1 MKRFSDIKLIIL
13 VCTGVTVFL
22 NSCLSDVDLLNVS
35 KDIQIDQSLVIPVG
49 EAKLTISD
57 IFRKF
62 GLPGN
67 IDPLSNEIYF
77 QNSIST
83 EYTFKPINL
92 ADSVKPF
99 TKTLSPFPGGFTYPA
114 NIPITIPPI
123 SDTLGLGINGN
134 ISQQRIDTLKM
145 SSGLINVTVDAT
157 SDIQQIPAGDIHIEF
172 VLDKLKVI
180 DGTKLTFVPTQY
192 SVAGQIKLGAFS
204 IFANGAA
211 KIPLKINVTINTQSK
226 SIPLG
231 ANPQIT
237 IKLSFVNLILA
248 EARGKFPVSL
258 ANTQTM
264 PFNIADIVPNGYLK
278 FDDPTLTI
286 KATSNLGVDALIKL
300 DYLKTYNLNSA
311 TNFQLAWFN
320 GHTTNSTSLI
330 LNGPTIPGKKD
341 SVSFDPFNSING
353 EIDKLINTNPYP
365 NTLEYKYTVT
375 NNPESKR
382 MTDFI
387 TDNNTIK
394 FDLITRMKLSFK
406 AGSSYNLTDTI
417 QNVGQS
423 IGSVLN
429 SIDSAILVLNISNGL
444 PVKAVYRMTFCKS
457 NTPNDT
463 ISRNITTIKD
473 NTLTGNIFSS
483 YQLIAPEINADGTVK
498 TDGLKSQTLL
508 IGLNKN
514 TIEDL
519 KRTKFI
525 VYTLI
530 FEGDQST
537 INGVSTTNPFHFT
550 IKNSFGIKMGIFVKN
565 KTTLA
570 FN

>member
-1 MKRFSDIKLIIL
+1 
-13 VCTGVTVFL
+13 
-22 NSCLSDVDLLNVS
+22 
-35 KDIQIDQSLVIPVG
+35 
-49 EAKLTISD
+49 
-57 IFRKF
+57 
-62 GLPGN
+62 
-67 IDPLSNEIYF
+67 
-77 QNSIST
+77 
-83 EYTFKPINL
+83 
-92 ADSVKPF
+92 
-99 TKTLSPFPGGFTYPA
+99 
-114 NIPITIPPI
+114 
-123 SDTLGLGINGN
+123 
-134 ISQQRIDTLKM
+134 
-145 SSGLINVTVDAT
+145 
-157 SDIQQIPAGDIHIEF
+157 
-172 VLDKLKVI
+172 
-180 DGTKLTFVPTQY
+180 
-192 SVAGQIKLGAFS
+192 
-204 IFANGAA
+204 
-211 KIPLKINVTINTQSK
+211 
-226 SIPLG
+226 
-231 ANPQIT
+231 
-237 IKLSFVNLILA
+237 
-248 EARGKFPVSL
+248 
-258 ANTQTM
+258 
-264 PFNIADIVPNGYLK
+264 
-278 FDDPTLTI
+278 
-286 KATSNLGVDALIKL
+286 
-300 DYLKTYNLNSA
+300 
-311 TNFQLAWFN
+311 
-320 GHTTNSTSLI
+320 
-330 LNGPTIPGKKD
+330 
-341 SVSFDPFNSING
+341 
-353 EIDKLINTNPYP
+353 
-365 NTLEYKYTVT
+365 
-375 NNPESKR
+375 

-444 PVKAVYRMTFCKS
+444 PVKAVYRMTFWKS